1 MEGGRVAV
9 SERMEGSEDR
19 GGVLSYEVGRREW
32 KGRTK
37 VEE

>member
-19 GGVLSYEVGRREW
+19 GGVPSYEVGWGEW
-32 KGRTK
+32 KGWTK

>member
-19 GGVLSYEVGRREW
+19 GGVPSYEVGWREW
-32 KGRTK
+32 KGWTK